1 MAWCFNNIPAGKDNT
16 NKGKSFYVTVPEN
29 SFTIVPIFQGTAS
42 YYWELWMHVEGVG
55 EIQVWKKGDNLGYR
69 TAAGGALSSPGT
81 SNAGIAKA
89 AYEVEAPT
97 YTFSGLPQGAS
108 MYYYLKSWNSVS
120 AYNNDADKT
129 HYNKQTSL
137 NQMMISLNATAG
149 GCPVPADVPA
159 GYNVTIIGCEDNDKT
174 NSDHDF
180 EDLVFLSYG
189 LPPSVDP
196 EEYYSYIT
204 KRYML
209 EDLGSTDDFDF
220 NDIVVDV
227 TQESKTTITYKL
239 VNGVK
244 TKDTGEYHMKKRI
257 PAVMTAV
264 LLAVSTA
271 ACGGSGT
278 AETGSTGQA
287 PSETAAY
294 YTDQIITPSEF
305 ASYDEF
311 SLGEMRIVD
320 GSVRAYG
327 YAYDEDYNLTSF
339 LCSFQPDGSD
349 FRLQELDTG
358 DNSIDYTAI
367 DADGNFYMVLSS
379 YSGQGEEEEDA
390 SWADTAA
397 EFADEDADPDAM
409 EGAMEESMEY
419 TLEKRDQNGQVLFS
433 VPLDVADASSEED
446 GADTYA
452 IVTSMVY
459 VDGAGLFMADEKGVG
474 LYSVE
479 DGSLI
484 SRVKGTE
491 EMQEIQMFR
500 MREGDILLSY
510 LDGGDPAMAVLRG
523 GSSPALEELPA
534 GDSAVDLF
542 NYTLFPG
549 NSSDLL
555 LTNSVGLYS
564 WNLGDKEP
572 ARILQFMDVDM
583 DAAYVS
589 AVTFTEDGSILL
601 MSGSSDAGCDIHLL
615 TPSDTD
621 LMADREE
628 ITLGCYYVDPTVRH
642 KVIDFNKTNQEY
654 KITIRDYSSYDDLG
668 DEAAAMTGGE
678 EALNNDI
685 ISGNVP
691 DILLIPESM
700 DAQNYTSKGVF
711 EDLAP
716 YMEQDEEIS
725 GTEYLTNIFD
735 ACNPEDGT
743 YIIVP
748 SFNLIGIAGR
758 TEDVGE
764 DHAISIPELMAL
776 ADEKGVQY
784 SNIFGQDV
792 RSTIFFSALQLNGSE
807 FIDVAA
813 GEASFDSP
821 EFEAILELA
830 AEFPEEMDYSEDQEM
845 EDTTDWYRSGRSLLQ
860 ERYFSSFDEF
870 NNAEKGDFG
879 SEICVMGFP
888 AEKAVGPAVI
898 PELQI
903 TMSSA
908 SKVKDGAWQ
917 FIRQFLLEDHQASI
931 TYSFP
936 VSRKALDLLAQ
947 DAMTQKYVE
956 NEDGEQV
963 PDELIYYVGGQEVR
977 ITVMTEEEAGRVL
990 DLLTS
995 VDHRLY
1001 QNEDVLAIV
1010 EEEAAAYFAGEK
1022 TAEETAQIIQSRI
1035 QIYIS
1040 ESN

>member
-1 MAWCFNNIPAGKDNT
+1 
-16 NKGKSFYVTVPEN
+16 
-29 SFTIVPIFQGTAS
+29 
-42 YYWELWMHVEGVG
+42 
-55 EIQVWKKGDNLGYR
+55 
-69 TAAGGALSSPGT
+69 
-81 SNAGIAKA
+81 
-89 AYEVEAPT
+89 
-97 YTFSGLPQGAS
+97 
-108 MYYYLKSWNSVS
+108 
-120 AYNNDADKT
+120 
-129 HYNKQTSL
+129 
-137 NQMMISLNATAG
+137 
-149 GCPVPADVPA
+149 
-159 GYNVTIIGCEDNDKT
+159 
-174 NSDHDF
+174 
-180 EDLVFLSYG
+180 
-189 LPPSVDP
+189 
-196 EEYYSYIT
+196 
-204 KRYML
+204 
-209 EDLGSTDDFDF
+209 
-220 NDIVVDV
+220 
-227 TQESKTTITYKL
+227 
-239 VNGVK
+239 
-244 TKDTGEYHMKKRI
+244 MKKRI

-419 TLEKRDQNGQVLFS
+419 TLEKRDQNGKVLFS

-700 DAQNYTSKGVF
+700 DAQNYTAKGVF

>member
-1 MAWCFNNIPAGKDNT
+1 
-16 NKGKSFYVTVPEN
+16 
-29 SFTIVPIFQGTAS
+29 
-42 YYWELWMHVEGVG
+42 
-55 EIQVWKKGDNLGYR
+55 
-69 TAAGGALSSPGT
+69 
-81 SNAGIAKA
+81 
-89 AYEVEAPT
+89 
-97 YTFSGLPQGAS
+97 
-108 MYYYLKSWNSVS
+108 
-120 AYNNDADKT
+120 
-129 HYNKQTSL
+129 
-137 NQMMISLNATAG
+137 
-149 GCPVPADVPA
+149 
-159 GYNVTIIGCEDNDKT
+159 
-174 NSDHDF
+174 
-180 EDLVFLSYG
+180 
-189 LPPSVDP
+189 
-196 EEYYSYIT
+196 
-204 KRYML
+204 
-209 EDLGSTDDFDF
+209 
-220 NDIVVDV
+220 
-227 TQESKTTITYKL
+227 
-239 VNGVK
+239 
-244 TKDTGEYHMKKRI
+244 MKKRI
-257 PAVMTAV
+257 PAVMTAA
-264 LLAVSTA
+264 LLAVSAA
-271 ACGGSGT
+271 ACGQSET
-278 AETGSTGQA
+278 AVEGNTGQA
-287 PSETAAY
+287 VPETAAY
-294 YTDQIITPSEF
+294 YTDQIITPPEF
-305 ASYDEF
+305 AGYDEF
-311 SLGEMRIVD
+311 SLGEMRVVD

-339 LCSFQPDGSD
+339 LCSFKPDGSD
-349 FRLQELDTG
+349 FQLQELDTG
-358 DNSIDYTAI
+358 DTSIDYTAI
-367 DADGNFYMVLSS
+367 DADGSFYMVMAS
-379 YSGQGEEEEDA
+379 YSGGEEEDA
-390 SWADTAA
+390 STAETAA
-397 EFADEDADPDAM
+397 EFAEEDADFETM
-409 EGAMEESMEY
+409 EGTMEEEAMEY
-419 TLEKRDQNGQVLFS
+419 TLEKRNANGEVLFS
-433 VPLDVADASSEED
+433 VPLGGAETAGEED
-446 GADTYA
+446 KAAA

-459 VDGAGLFMADEKGVG
+459 VEGAGLFMADEKGVS

-479 DGSLI
+479 DGSLV

-500 MREGDILLSY
+500 MRGGDILLSY

-523 GSSPALEELPA
+523 GSKPVLEEMPE

-549 NSSDLL
+549 ASSDLVL
-555 LTNSVGLYS
+555 ANSVGLYS
-564 WNLGDKEP
+564 WNLGDKEA
-572 ARILQFMDVDM
+572 ARILQFMDMDM

-589 AVTFTEDGSILL
+589 AVTFTEDGSILM

-621 LMADREE
+621 VMADRTE
-628 ITLGCYYVDPTVRH
+628 ITLGCYYVDPVVRH
-642 KVIDFNKTNQEY
+642 KIIDFNKTNTEY

-668 DEAAAMTGGE
+668 DEASGMTGGE

-716 YMEQDEEIS
+716 YMEQDEDIS
-725 GTEYLTNIFD
+725 GIEYLTNIFE

-758 TEDVGE
+758 VEDVGE

-784 SNIFGQDV
+784 PNIFGQDV
-792 RSTIFFSALQLNGSE
+792 RSTIFFSALQLNGPE

-821 EFEAILELA
+821 EFEAILKLA
-830 AEFPEEMDYSEDQEM
+830 AEFPEEMDYSEEGDM
-845 EDTTDWYRSGRSLLQ
+845 EDTSDWYRSGRSLLQ

-888 AEKAVGPAVI
+888 SEKAVGPAVI
-898 PELQI
+898 PDLQI

-908 SKVKDGAWQ
+908 SKVKDGAWE
-917 FIRQFLLEDHQASI
+917 FIRQFLLEDYQASI

-936 VSRKALDLLAQ
+936 VSRTALDLMAK

-956 NEDGEQV
+956 DENGEQV

-977 ITVMTEEEAGRVL
+977 ITVMTEEEAGRVM

-995 VDHRLY
+995 ASHRLY

-1010 EEEAAAYFAGEK
+1010 EEEASAFFAGEK
-1022 TAEETAQIIQSRI
+1022 TAEETAQIIQSRV